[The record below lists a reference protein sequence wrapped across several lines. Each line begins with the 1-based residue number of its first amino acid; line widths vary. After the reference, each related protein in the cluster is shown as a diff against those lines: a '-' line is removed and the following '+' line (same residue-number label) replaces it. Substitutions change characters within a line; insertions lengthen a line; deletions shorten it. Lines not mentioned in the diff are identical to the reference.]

1 MKLGKPV
8 EMSGPVLVRK
18 GDGDTAKAMKAIAD
32 ALEDM
37 ADAVKQP
44 AKPAGKPETTVVNVE
59 APSVTVSPILP
70 KPVKWRFTH
79 SYDSRG
85 NLTETLAEPA

>member
-18 GDGDTAKAMKAIAD
+18 GDGDTAKALKAVADAMECIAD
-32 ALEDM
+32 SM
-37 ADAVKQP
+37 KQP
-44 AKPAGKPETTVVNVE
+44 GKPEPTVVNVE

-70 KPVKWRFTH
+70 KPVKWKFTH
-79 SYDSRG
+79 TYDARG
-85 NLTETLAEPA
+85 NLTETVATPC

>member
-18 GDGDTAKAMKAIAD
+18 GDGDTAKAMTAIAD
-32 ALEDM
+32 ALELM

-44 AKPAGKPETTVVNVE
+44 AKPPGKPEPTIVNVT
-59 APSVTVSPILP
+59 APIQQPR
-70 KPVKWRFTH
+70 KWVFEHT
-79 SYDSRG
+79 YDSKM
-85 NLTETLAEPA
+85 NLVKTVATASN

>member
-32 ALEDM
+32 ALEYM

-44 AKPAGKPETTVVNVE
+44 AKPAGKPEPTVVNVTSPAVNIQQPRKWVFE
-59 APSVTVSPILP
+59 HTYDDKLNLIKTVATAI
-70 KPVKWRFTH
+70 
-79 SYDSRG
+79 
-85 NLTETLAEPA
+85 